1 MVLLLPVLL
10 EGPARRLKYLDVE
23 RIAHDLAV
31 DLAELLADGHAH
43 QQPALLVQIAH
54 PMHRL
59 AEVSLGDGRESFA
72 LRRNIQKILF
82 RVKN

>member
-10 EGPARRLKYLDVE
+10 KGPARGLEYLDVE

-31 DLAELLADGHAH
+31 DLAELVADGHAH

-54 PMHRL
+54 PMYRL
-59 AEVSLGDGRESFA
+59 AEVSLGDGRESFVFEMS
-72 LRRNIQKILF
+72 F
-82 RVKN
+82 RVKHL

>member
-1 MVLLLPVLL
+1 LVLLLPVLL
-10 EGPARRLKYLDVE
+10 EGPARGLEYLDVE

-31 DLAELLADGHAH
+31 DLAELVADGHAH

-59 AEVSLGDGRESFA
+59 AEVGLGGMVAKVSR
-72 LRRNIQKILF
+72 
-82 RVKN
+82 